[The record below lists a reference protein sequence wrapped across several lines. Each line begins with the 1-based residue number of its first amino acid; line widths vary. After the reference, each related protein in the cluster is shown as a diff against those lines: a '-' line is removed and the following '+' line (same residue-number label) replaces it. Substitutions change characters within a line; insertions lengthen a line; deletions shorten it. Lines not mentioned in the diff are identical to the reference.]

1 MCLKFL
7 LVKLFYNNMYIIM
20 ILKCGIFREII
31 ILIIIVFVIIYLY
44 LNVIESYMIWI
55 KNDSIL
61 LENIIEFLVCLL

>member
-31 ILIIIVFVIIYLY
+31 ILIIIVFMIIYLY
-44 LNVIESYMIWI
+44 LNVIESFLIRI
-55 KNDSIL
+55 KK
-61 LENIIEFLVCLL
+61 

>member
-31 ILIIIVFVIIYLY
+31 KLIIIVFVIIYLY

>member
-7 LVKLFYNNMYIIM
+7 LVKLFYNNIIM
-20 ILKCGIFREII
+20 ILKWGIFREII